1 MSKFFLLAFWS
12 AVLCFFVG
20 CRAVEPG
27 MNEASI
33 YVDECR
39 DYPEL
44 CASPN
49 GDVDS
54 GDSGSDMDADGDG
67 GNTAGMPNLNL
78 PFPVGEYWQITQT
91 YNPSNDLSSS
101 HQDYGGTYSDDRYA
115 VDLAQGNCED
125 YGKPVNPVASGD
137 VYYVDT
143 DDGSG
148 TGYGNTVIIRHQNS
162 FYSRYA
168 HFSEI
173 LVNVGDTVDTNDYIG
188 KVGNTGNVSGT
199 SCSEYPGTH
208 LHVVIYKDG
217 DGVKPEPLSGNND
230 LTVGCWY
237 DRLGDVSCS
246 GNPGSYEDEIDDE
259 GELMISYLAV
269 NPENGTAGETEF
281 VWTTVVNS
289 PDLQP
294 ESTLVIHNPNDG
306 VNYEFEM
313 ETESVE
319 NPWIFSYQKS
329 LRDAATYTYWV
340 KVGNGDGN
348 AVSDT
353 QMIQVDEAA
362 DTSLN
367 VNSILWTPLSG
378 TSDETEFTWS
388 VSVTSASEPSV
399 DLYIINPND
408 ATTYTFAMSVSGAG
422 SSWTATYSKTLR
434 DATTYAFWAV
444 ADNGVTTSVSSVGS
458 LTVSDAVVEGSG
470 GGDTGDVSVDTGV
483 SWDTGTVVFD
493 TGEVPVDTGSSESYD
508 TGSVVVDTAIE
519 ADTDEVETDSGTRES
534 TDSDTEE
541 VEVLDTG
548 SVPVDSS
555 DSAEVDSVEIE
566 DSAGVSEDSAPEE
579 ADSGEIYDSASVDSG
594 TEETDTGEV
603 VTEEVSICTYTV
615 PTDYSSIQDAIDVS
629 TDGDIVCVESGT
641 YTENLTIDGIDL
653 SLVSLDGAAS
663 TIIDGGA
670 VTHVVTIEGGSSASV
685 EGFTIQNGYNW
696 LGGGLYIDGA
706 NPTIKHCVMTDNLPY
721 GIAVYNYAAP
731 VFENV
736 LSVGNDYRGIFAT
749 NYSNP
754 EFVNSVIAGNI
765 HDGVGIYTGTT
776 VYLTNTVIY
785 NNGDYGIGV
794 GSSSGVS
801 VTDYC
806 NVYDNGLGN
815 YYSASA
821 SGTDFSSD
829 PSFVDTTWYE
839 LSSGSTC
846 VDAGNPSSSYNDED
860 GSRND
865 LGAYGG
871 PYGSW

>member
-1 MSKFFLLAFWS
+1 MFKNLLLTFWS
-12 AVLCFFVG
+12 AVLCFFAG
-20 CRAVEPG
+20 CRGLEPEV
-27 MNEASI
+27 NVASS

-44 CASPN
+44 CSSPN

-54 GDSGSDMDADGDG
+54 SVDSGEGADGDG
-67 GNTAGMPNLNL
+67 GNTAGMPSLNL
-78 PFPVGEYWQITQT
+78 PFPVGEYWQVTQT
-91 YNPSNDLSSS
+91 YNPSNDTSSS

-115 VDLAQGNCED
+115 IDFAQGGCTA
-125 YGKPVNPVASGD
+125 YGKPVNPMADGE
-137 VYYVDT
+137 VYYVDS

-173 LVNVGDTVDTNDYIG
+173 LVNVGDSVSTNDYIG
-188 KVGNTGNVSGT
+188 TVGNTGNVSGT
-199 SCSEYPGTH
+199 ACSEYPGTH
-208 LHVVIYKDG
+208 LHIALYKDG
-217 DGVKPEPLSGNND
+217 EGVLPEPLSGNS

-246 GNPGSYEDEIDDE
+246 GDPGSYEDEIDDE
-259 GELMISYLAV
+259 GELTISYLAV
-269 NPENGTAGETEF
+269 NPESGTAGETEF

-294 ESTLVIHNPNDG
+294 EATLLIHNPNDG

-319 NPWIFSYQKS
+319 NPWIFSYQKT

-340 KVGNGDGN
+340 KVDNGDGN

-353 QMIQVDEAA
+353 QMIQVDDAA

-367 VNSILWTPLSG
+367 VNSISWTPLSG

-388 VSVTSASEPSV
+388 VSVTSSSKPSV
-399 DLYIINPND
+399 DLNIINPND
-408 ATTYTFAMSVSGAG
+408 ATTYAFAMSVSGAG

-470 GGDTGDVSVDTGV
+470 GGDTGDVSFDTGV
-483 SWDTGTVVFD
+483 SMDTGSTWI
-493 TGEVPVDTGSSESYD
+493 DTGSSESYD
-508 TGSVVVDTAIE
+508 TGSVVVDTGE
-519 ADTDEVETDSGTRES
+519 VHVDTGTVDSG
-534 TDSDTEE
+534 
-541 VEVLDTG
+541 
-548 SVPVDSS
+548 DSS
-555 DSAEVDSVEIE
+555 EVDSVEL
-566 DSAGVSEDSAPEE
+566 EE
-579 ADSGEIYDSASVDSG
+579 TASGEIYDTASVDSG
-594 TEETDTGEV
+594 TEETDTSPLEDTGEV
-603 VTEEVSICTYTV
+603 VTEDTGTTVSDDTECTYTV
-615 PTDYSSIQDAIDVS
+615 PTDYSSIQDAIDAS
-629 TDGDIVCVESGT
+629 TDGDIVCVGSGT
-641 YTENLTIDGIDL
+641 YTENLSIDGIDL

-685 EGFTIQNGYNW
+685 EGFTIQNGNNW

-736 LSVGNDYRGIFAT
+736 LSVGNDYRGVFAT

-776 VYLTNTVIY
+776 VYLTNTIIA

-794 GSSSGVS
+794 GSASGVS
-801 VTDYC
+801 VTGYC
-806 NVYDNGLGN
+806 DVYGNTKGN

-829 PSFVDTTWYE
+829 PSFVDTDRYE
-839 LSSGSTC
+839 LSSGSSC
-846 VDAGNPSSSYNDED
+846 VDAGNSSTSYNDVD

>member
-1 MSKFFLLAFWS
+1 MLKRFLLAFWS

-20 CRAVEPG
+20 CRAIEPEANVVE
-27 MNEASI
+27 S

-44 CASPN
+44 CSSPN

-54 GDSGSDMDADGDG
+54 AVDSGEGTDGDG
-67 GNTAGMPNLNL
+67 GNTAGMPSLNL
-78 PFPVGEYWQITQT
+78 PFPVGEYWQVTQT
-91 YNPSNDLSSS
+91 YNPSNDTSSS

-115 VDLAQGNCED
+115 IDFAQGGCTA
-125 YGKPVNPVASGD
+125 YGKPVNPMAEGE
-137 VYYVDT
+137 VYYVDS

-173 LVNVGDTVDTNDYIG
+173 LVNVGDIVDTNDYIG
-188 KVGNTGNVSGT
+188 TVGNTGNVSGT
-199 SCSEYPGTH
+199 ACSEYPGTH
-208 LHVVIYKDG
+208 LHIALYKDG
-217 DGVKPEPLSGNND
+217 EGVKPEPLSGNS

-246 GNPGSYEDEIDDE
+246 GDPGSYEDEIDDE
-259 GELMISYLAV
+259 GQLTISYLAV

-294 ESTLVIHNPNDG
+294 EATLLIHNPNDG

-313 ETESVE
+313 ETESAE
-319 NPWIFSYQKS
+319 NPWIFSYQKT
-329 LRDAATYTYWV
+329 LRDPATYTYWV
-340 KVGNGDGN
+340 KASNGDGN

-353 QMIQVDEAA
+353 QMIRVDDAV

-367 VNSILWTPLSG
+367 VNSISWTPLSG
-378 TSDETEFTWS
+378 TAEETEFTWS
-388 VSVTSASEPSV
+388 VSVTSSTMPSV
-399 DLYIINPND
+399 DLYILNPND
-408 ATTYTFAMSVSGAG
+408 ATTYAFTMSVSGAG

-458 LTVSDAVVEGSG
+458 LTVSDPVVEGSG
-470 GGDTGDVSVDTGV
+470 GGDTGDVVVDTGV
-483 SWDTGTVVFD
+483 SMDTGSIWI
-493 TGEVPVDTGSSESYD
+493 DTGSSESYD
-508 TGSVVVDTAIE
+508 TGSVFVDTGSVT
-519 ADTDEVETDSGTRES
+519 DTGEVLVDTGSVGDSGSAES

-579 ADSGEIYDSASVDSG
+579 ADSGEIYDTASVDSG

-629 TDGDIVCVESGT
+629 TDGDVVCVESGT

-653 SLVSLDGAAS
+653 TLVSLDGAAS

-736 LSVGNDYRGIFAT
+736 LSVENDYRGVFAT

-776 VYLTNTVIY
+776 VYLTNTIIA

-806 NVYDNGLGN
+806 DVYGNTKGN

-829 PSFVDTTWYE
+829 PSFVDTDRYE
-839 LSSGSTC
+839 LSSGSSC
-846 VDAGNPSSSYNDED
+846 VDAGDSSTSYNDVD